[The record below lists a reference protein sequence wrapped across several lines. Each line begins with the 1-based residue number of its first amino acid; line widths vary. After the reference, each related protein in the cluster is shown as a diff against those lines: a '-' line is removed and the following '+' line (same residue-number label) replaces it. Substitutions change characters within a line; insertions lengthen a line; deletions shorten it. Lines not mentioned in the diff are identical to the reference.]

1 MRGEP
6 EAVPA
11 SYQRRLADQ
20 AHRREQERLLNAW
33 VETAEAI
40 DVALTDFAAVA
51 AGDRRVQN
59 GLEAVR
65 RAAAALGKR
74 VTASKPPESG
84 TWLPSPEASN
94 FLRASQGSPRI
105 PGIAWLGRS
114 ELSPERA
121 APGTRREGRSAP
133 RDR

>member
-11 SYQRRLADQ
+11 SYHRRLADQ

-33 VETAEAI
+33 VETAEPI
-40 DVALTDFAAVA
+40 DVALTNFAAVA
-51 AGDRRVQN
+51 AGNRRVQN
-59 GLEAVR
+59 GVEAVK

-84 TWLPSPEASN
+84 PWLPVQ
-94 FLRASQGSPRI
+94 RPRI
-105 PGIAWLGRS
+105 S
-114 ELSPERA
+114 
-121 APGTRREGRSAP
+121 
-133 RDR
+133 